1 MTGTLART
9 LAKGDR
15 LVIASHNAGKLR
27 EFAELLAP
35 YGIDTV
41 SAAAL
46 DLPEPEETGTTFA
59 ANALL
64 KAFAASQATGLP
76 ALADDSGLEVDALG
90 GEPGIYSA
98 RWGGPDKNFAAAMQR
113 VHEAVTGKNGWSDD
127 GRRANFNATL
137 VLAWPELSA
146 AGSHA
151 TFEGKVLGTL
161 HWPPRGE
168 GGFGYDPMFQPDG
181 ADKTF
186 GEMAAAE
193 KHAFSHRA
201 RALDLF
207 VAASVDGAKS

>member
-1 MTGTLART
+1 MSRK

-27 EFAELLAP
+27 EFAELLVP
-35 YGIDTV
+35 YGIDAV
-41 SAAAL
+41 SAAEL

-76 ALADDSGLEVDALG
+76 ALADDSGIEVEALG

-98 RWGGPDKNFAAAMQR
+98 RWGGPNKDFAAAMQR
-113 VHEAVTGKNGWSDD
+113 IHDEVSARNGWSDD

-146 AGSHA
+146 AGAHA
-151 TFEGKVLGTL
+151 TFEGKVFGTL
-161 HWPPRGE
+161 QWPPRGV

-207 VAASVDGAKS
+207 VAASIDGAQS